1 MRVKSLSE
9 TSKSMFTIEA
19 PAKIN
24 LTLEV
29 LGKRPDGYH
38 EILSVIQTL
47 AFCDTL
53 QISPAKD
60 ISFKSNLQD
69 WSPEQSLVVK
79 AVKLL
84 KEASGCTKGA
94 AIEIKKLVPLM
105 SGLGGDSSDAAAILR
120 GLNQLWELRLTP
132 QKLQGMAQELGSD
145 VSFFLSGGTALMAGR
160 GEKITPLPPLP
171 HQWVILILPKVP
183 ALPGKTKRLYS
194 MLQPSHYTDGKLTEK
209 LVAELKSGRG
219 FTTSSLFNTFENVAF
234 ARGEELTDYRNHI
247 LKIGAPNIHLAGS
260 GPTLLILLD
269 DKSQV
274 EDLLFRLK
282 NQGMEGYLT
291 ETRDAL

>member
-38 EILSVIQTL
+38 EIRSVIQTL

-53 QISPAKD
+53 QISPAKG

-84 KEASGCTKGA
+84 KEATDCTGGA
-94 AIEIKKLVPLM
+94 AIEIKKRIPLM

-120 GLNQLWELRLTP
+120 GLNQLWEIGLS
-132 QKLQGMAQELGSD
+132 QGKLQGIAQELGSD

-183 ALPGKTKRLYS
+183 ALPGKTRRLYS
-194 MLQPSHYTDGKLTEK
+194 MLQPSHYTDGEITEK
-209 LVAELKSGRG
+209 LISTLKSGQG
-219 FTTSSLFNTFENVAF
+219 FTSLLLFNTFENVVF
-234 ARGEELTDYRNHI
+234 ARGEELTNYRDHI
-247 LKIGAPNIHLAGS
+247 LKIGAHNIHLAGS
-260 GPTLLILLD
+260 GPTLFTLLK
-269 DKSQV
+269 DKARA
-274 EDLLFRLK
+274 EDLTTRLK
-282 NQGMEGYLT
+282 NQGMAAVLT
-291 ETRDAL
+291 ETR